1 MMRTATIFSS
11 RKPSAAAMGSRRA
24 GWIISFI
31 KEETMVGRICFMAF
45 FPSKPAP
52 RPIRASGVARTE
64 ILLKVLPSMEGMGSR
79 IRDASMPR
87 AMPMIMGLVR
97 MPLTGLLQGFLS
109 PPEDGNG
116 K

>member
-1 MMRTATIFSS
+1 
-11 RKPSAAAMGSRRA
+11 
-24 GWIISFI
+24 
-31 KEETMVGRICFMAF
+31 MAF

-87 AMPMIMGLVR
+87 AMPMIIIKTAV
-97 MPLTGLLQGFLS
+97 PLPLRVMVENMKARF
-109 PPEDGNG
+109 PKKRIGNIS
-116 K
+116 

>member
-1 MMRTATIFSS
+1 
-11 RKPSAAAMGSRRA
+11 
-24 GWIISFI
+24 
-31 KEETMVGRICFMAF
+31 MAF

-97 MPLTGLLQGFLS
+97 MPLTDFCMDFLLS
-109 PPEDGNG
+109 PPEDGPVNERTSTAAML
-116 K
+116 